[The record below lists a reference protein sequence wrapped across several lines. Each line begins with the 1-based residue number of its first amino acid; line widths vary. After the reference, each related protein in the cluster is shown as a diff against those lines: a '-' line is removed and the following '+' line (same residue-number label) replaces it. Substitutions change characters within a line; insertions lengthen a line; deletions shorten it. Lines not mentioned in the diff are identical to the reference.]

1 MPLFPAPL
9 VEAGDP
15 GAGWLS
21 GLARIGE
28 LTVSKLKGSVKD
40 LAPVNH
46 VQIDVEDAKHQ
57 PRTCVD
63 VCGSIDTH
71 TWEHAGMHAVDKL

>member
-1 MPLFPAPL
+1 M
-9 VEAGDP
+9 ETGDP

-28 LTVSKLKGSVKD
+28 LANQQAQRFSEG

-46 VQIDVEDAKHQ
+46 VQIDDEDTKHQ
-57 PRTCVD
+57 PRACAH

-71 TWEHAGMHAVDKL
+71 TSEHAGMHAVDK